1 MSKRGYISRY
11 LLIVKKLK
19 THPYSSFQEIRDYLE
34 YQLRFLQMQD
44 DTLHMGFSI
53 RTFQRDIREISN
65 VFGIDIAYS
74 RSLKGYFISQ
84 SEMEHM
90 NFQRMME
97 AFDIFHSLNL
107 AHDLKPYIHLEN
119 KQPQGTDNLYGL
131 LHAIKNRKRIH
142 FAYGKF
148 HEEDPRQRK
157 ADPYAMKEFKNR
169 WYVIARDVDDGKT
182 KCFALDRLSDLH
194 ITDHG
199 FEYPAGFNVQQMFC
213 PFFGIVSPEGMLPE
227 EVVLSF
233 DAHQGKY
240 IKSLPLHHSQTVV
253 LDNDREVQ
261 VKLKL
266 CITYDFL
273 QELLSHGERVKVLA
287 PRSLAKRL
295 QKTYAEALK
304 HYAEKQL

>member
-1 MSKRGYISRY
+1 
-11 LLIVKKLK
+11 
-19 THPYSSFQEIRDYLE
+19 
-34 YQLRFLQMQD
+34 MQD
-44 DTLHMGFSI
+44 DTLYMGFSI

-97 AFDIFHSLNL
+97 AFDMFHSLNL
-107 AHDLKPYIHLEN
+107 AHDLKPYIHLEEQ
-119 KQPQGTDNLYGL
+119 QPQGTDNLYGL
-131 LHAIKNRKRIH
+131 LHAIKNRRQIH
-142 FAYGKF
+142 FVYRKF
-148 HEEDPRQRK
+148 HEDELRQRK

-169 WYVIARDVDDGKT
+169 WYVIARDEADGKT

-199 FEYPAGFNVQQMFC
+199 FQYPAGFNAQEMFR

-253 LDNDREVQ
+253 LDNDQEVQ

-266 CITYDFL
+266 CITYDFI

-287 PRSLAKRL
+287 PESL
-295 QKTYAEALK
+295 KTRICNIYQLALNQ
-304 HYAEKQL
+304 Y